1 MEENTQKV
9 IDVSKSRFSD
19 APWFN
24 NPQEIVIGGAGGIGS
39 WVALF
44 LARIGHSLLLY
55 DNDVIEEVNLAGQ
68 FYNKSQINLNKAV
81 ATKENILKFAPT
93 FIQTFQEYTEE
104 TGLISDIMFSCF
116 DSIKARKIMFNAWKT
131 NPDRIAFIDGRMLA
145 EDGQVFCVTPE
156 TETEYEEKHLFED
169 SEVQDAPCSFKAT
182 SHCGA
187 LIASLMVNN
196 LNSILTNLA
205 YEEEIRPINFQTSFC
220 LSLMNFE

>member
-1 MEENTQKV
+1 MEEKIN
-9 IDVSKSRFSD
+9 IDISKSRFSD

-24 NPQEIVIGGAGGIGS
+24 NPQEIVVGGAGGIGS

-44 LARIGHSLLLY
+44 LARIGHSLILY

-68 FYNKSQINLNKAV
+68 FYGKKQINKNKAV
-81 ATKENILKFAPT
+81 ATAENISFFAPT
-93 FIQTFQEYTEE
+93 SVQVLGEYTASS
-104 TGLISDIMFSCF
+104 GLVSDIMFSCF
-116 DSIKARKIMFNAWKT
+116 DSIKARKLMFEAWKE

-145 EDGQVFCVTPE
+145 EDGQVFCVTPA
-156 TETEYEEKHLFED
+156 TETEYEQHLFDD

-187 LIASLMVNN
+187 LIASLMVNC

-205 YEEEIRPINFQTSFC
+205 YEEEIRPVNFQSSFC